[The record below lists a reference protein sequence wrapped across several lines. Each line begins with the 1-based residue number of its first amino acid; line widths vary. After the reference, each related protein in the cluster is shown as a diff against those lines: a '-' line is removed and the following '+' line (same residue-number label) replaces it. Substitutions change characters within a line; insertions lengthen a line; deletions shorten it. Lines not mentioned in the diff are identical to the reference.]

1 MSETFDN
8 PHVVI
13 TAPDAAG
20 IFVEKISARPTPDE
34 VLIKT
39 LYSLISPGT
48 ELAMFQHTHV
58 GFTDPSNSFAKYPFR
73 AGYSAVGRIEAVG
86 SSVSTFRKDTLV
98 FIKGRHQAYFCV
110 NPNRAM
116 ILTLPSGIDPKLALF
131 ARIAQIA
138 GSALEV
144 SFAEAGDKV
153 VSLGQG
159 IVGILAA
166 QLFQNYGCDVLS
178 LGRTPYRSNVAKNC
192 GLQSL
197 CITEGDIVVQIRRS
211 FAENGATTVVEAT
224 GQPESLSLALRMTAP
239 GGETILLGSTRGR
252 VDLDVYNLI
261 HASGIT
267 LRGAH
272 ERVFSLFG
280 DSNRAQILVKENLDA
295 IVSGRLKVSPLLSVV
310 MDYREIAA
318 AYRRL
323 ADKLAET
330 LSIVLVWPE

>member
-1 MSETFDN
+1 
-8 PHVVI
+8 
-13 TAPDAAG
+13 
-20 IFVEKISARPTPDE
+20 
-34 VLIKT
+34 
-39 LYSLISPGT
+39 
-48 ELAMFQHTHV
+48 
-58 GFTDPSNSFAKYPFR
+58 
-73 AGYSAVGRIEAVG
+73 
-86 SSVSTFRKDTLV
+86 
-98 FIKGRHQAYFCV
+98 
-110 NPNRAM
+110 
-116 ILTLPSGIDPKLALF
+116 
-131 ARIAQIA
+131 
-138 GSALEV
+138 
-144 SFAEAGDKV
+144 
-153 VSLGQG
+153 
-159 IVGILAA
+159 
-166 QLFQNYGCDVLS
+166 
-178 LGRTPYRSNVAKNC
+178 
-192 GLQSL
+192 
-197 CITEGDIVVQIRRS
+197 
-211 FAENGATTVVEAT
+211 
-224 GQPESLSLALRMTAP
+224 MTAP